1 MGIVAAAKERS
12 ELLAELSN
20 SDGYAVFDR
29 RGRPIGLFIGVVS
42 PTELAIRHDGTFFW
56 RRRTVALEAVESVV
70 PRARA
75 IVLGIDRAELTHG
88 EKDKDVA
95 AQGPAADPTP
105 PSEWEDRLRPYLS
118 SESEAAA
125 AESVRDDGEP
135 AAAQPEGEGE
145 HLLFI
150 GTSNGYEIIVR
161 PGGPPQP
168 LDVILL
174 GDDAPFRVTKV
185 AGSPLPDDARRCAYV
200 VKEEAAQSRLHP
212 DDESSRAVPGDVRE
226 NGGDDMSA
234 VQPTP
239 AAD

>member
-1 MGIVAAAKERS
+1 MVIVAAAKDRA

-29 RGRPIGLFIGVVS
+29 RGRPIGLFIGVIS

-56 RRRTVALEAVESVV
+56 RRRTVAPEAVGSVV

-75 IVLGIDRAELTHG
+75 IVLGIDRAELTNG

-95 AQGPAADPTP
+95 PQGPAADPTP
-105 PSEWEDRLRPYLS
+105 PSEWEERLRPYMS
-118 SESEAAA
+118 SEHEAAA
-125 AESVRDDGEP
+125 AESVGSDGEP
-135 AAAQPEGEGE
+135 AAAQSEGEAE

-161 PGGPPQP
+161 PGSAPQP
-168 LDVILL
+168 LDVISL

-185 AGSPLPDDARRCAYV
+185 TQSPLPNDARRCAYV
-200 VKEEAAQSRLHP
+200 E
-212 DDESSRAVPGDVRE
+212 RA
-226 NGGDDMSA
+226 
-234 VQPTP
+234 TP
-239 AAD
+239 AA